1 MLDALPGRSNK
12 HKLCSLIDNA
22 KEFTSFY
29 ADFAR
34 RVAESQ
40 SQSQDHE
47 DTQLDDDCEQDEPA
61 SGKSHR
67 GTKGE
72 TVAKDVITFLEK
84 LHQRTYD

>member
-1 MLDALPGRSNK
+1 MLDALPGNSNK
-12 HKLCSLIDNA
+12 HKLRSLIDNA

-40 SQSQDHE
+40 NQSQDHE
-47 DTQLDDDCEQDEPA
+47 DTQLDDDCEQDDPTL
-61 SGKSHR
+61 GRGHR

-72 TVAKDVITFLEK
+72 TVAKGVITFLET
-84 LHQRTYD
+84 LHQRTHD